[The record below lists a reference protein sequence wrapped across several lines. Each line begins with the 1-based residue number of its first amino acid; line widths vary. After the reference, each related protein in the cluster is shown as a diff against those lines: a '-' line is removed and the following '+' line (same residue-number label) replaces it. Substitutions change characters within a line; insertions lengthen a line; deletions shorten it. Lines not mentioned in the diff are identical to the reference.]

1 MSLKSK
7 VNSWMSLNPK
17 KLKRFLF
24 MMFGNK
30 TKIALTIIKKTG
42 LKKKW
47 CHLDIDK
54 IAKDT
59 KTKPKK
65 VNKVIRMLRK
75 RGVYY
80 TKRHGEYVKPTDWF
94 VKKASG
100 GLNQY
105 LNKHKALKG
114 QVEKAKKKDK
124 QKSDKKQRTD

>member
-1 MSLKSK
+1 MSIKKK

-30 TKIALTIIKKTG
+30 TKIALEIIKITG
-42 LKKKW
+42 LQKRW
-47 CHLDIDK
+47 FSLDIGK

-65 VNKVIRMLRK
+65 VYKVIRMLRK

-80 TKRHGEYVKPTDWF
+80 TKRHGAFVKPTNWF
-94 VKKASG
+94 VKHASG
-100 GLNQY
+100 GLSEY

-114 QVEKAKKKDK
+114 QIKKVKTENKKPRDK
-124 QKSDKKQRTD
+124 E